1 MNLGCVHSKR
11 ASGLDKACGEA
22 KLISLIH
29 LWSLP
34 FSMNDDFEN
43 SNPVLAYD
51 PPPAG
56 YDASMLRK
64 APPPRML
71 DHQRIA
77 RAVRLIERT
86 PATSTTLKDV
96 SAHFGLSPFHFQRQ
110 FQEVMGE
117 SPSAYM
123 RRTRLDRAAMNL
135 QMSAQPITHI
145 AFNAGYASHEAFI
158 RAFQRQFGA
167 TPSDYRVAAQKVLP
181 ERPPPRKADLA
192 RVKVGRRP
200 EMRLLAMRFYGSYA
214 LVEENWRK
222 FGEYLKR
229 VGFPMGQARP
239 VGIIL
244 DTPLITPGELVRYDC
259 AVVDQGFPVEDTA
272 LSPLQLRAGRYVS
285 TNHAGLYAEIFR
297 AYEFVSIDWITTSG
311 EIFLPDGNG
320 GYEFYNLP
328 PWDHTGRMQNLD
340 IVLPLA
346 G

>member
-1 MNLGCVHSKR
+1 
-11 ASGLDKACGEA
+11 
-22 KLISLIH
+22 
-29 LWSLP
+29 
-34 FSMNDDFEN
+34 MNDDFEN
-43 SNPVLAYD
+43 ADREPAYD

-56 YDASMLRK
+56 YNASSLRK

-71 DHQRIA
+71 DHPRIA
-77 RAVRLIERT
+77 RAVRMIERT
-86 PATSTTLKDV
+86 PAASTTLQDIA
-96 SAHFGLSPFHFQRQ
+96 AHLGLSPFHFQRQ

-135 QMSAQPITHI
+135 QMSGQPITHI

-158 RAFQRQFGA
+158 RAFQRQFGL

-181 ERPPPRKADLA
+181 ARPRPEKADLA
-192 RVKVGRRP
+192 RVKVGQRR
-200 EMRLLAMRFYGSYA
+200 EMKLLAMRFYGSYA
-214 LVEENWRK
+214 SVEENWRK
-222 FGEYLKR
+222 FAGYLER
-229 VGFPMGQARP
+229 IGFPLEEARP

-259 AVVDQGFPVEDTA
+259 AVVDQGFRIDDTA
-272 LSPLQLRAGRYVS
+272 LSPLQFRAGRYVS
-285 TNHAGLYAEIFR
+285 MNHTGAYADIFR
-297 AYEFVSIDWITTSG
+297 AYEFVSVDWIAASG
-311 EIFLPDGNG
+311 EMFLPDGNG

-328 PWDHTGRMQNLD
+328 PWDHAGRIQNLD